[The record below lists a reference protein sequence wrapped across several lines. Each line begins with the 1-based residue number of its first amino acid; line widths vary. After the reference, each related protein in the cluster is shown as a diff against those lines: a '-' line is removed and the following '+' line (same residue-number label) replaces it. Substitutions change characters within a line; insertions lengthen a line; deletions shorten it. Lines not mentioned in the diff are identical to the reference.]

1 MIAADTSTWIA
12 FFDGA
17 SGEDVVLLDNALADR
32 HLVMLPAVLTELLSE
47 PKLSPAVTELLLD
60 LPLLDVTAGYWE
72 RAGRL
77 RARVLGRRRK
87 ARLGDALIAQ
97 SCVDHGVALLTRDK
111 DFSAFAEVAK
121 LQVLGAAGHR
131 VKRL

>member
-12 FFDGA
+12 FFVGA
-17 SGEDVVLLDNALADR
+17 QGEDVALLDRALADR
-32 HLVMLPAVLTELLSE
+32 HLVMLPAVLTELMSE
-47 PKLSPAVTELLLD
+47 PKLSPAVAELLLD
-60 LPLLDVTAGYWE
+60 LPLLDLTAGYWE

-97 SCVDHGVALLTRDK
+97 SCMDHGVALLTRDK
-111 DFSAFAEVAK
+111 DFGAFAEVAK
-121 LQVLGAAGHR
+121 LHVLGGAGR
-131 VKRL
+131 GIKRP

>member
-17 SGEDVVLLDNALADR
+17 PGEDVVLLDSALADR

-47 PKLSPAVTELLLD
+47 PKLSPAVADLLLD

-111 DFSAFAEVAK
+111 DFGAFAEVAK

-131 VKRL
+131 VKRS

>member
-12 FFDGA
+12 FFDGTP
-17 SGEDVVLLDNALADR
+17 GEDVVLLDNALADR
-32 HLVMLPAVLTELLSE
+32 YLVMLPAVLTELLSE
-47 PKLSPAVTELLLD
+47 PKLSPAVADLLLD
-60 LPLLDVTAGYWE
+60 LPLLDATAGYWE

-77 RARVLGRRRK
+77 RARVLERRRK

-97 SCVDHGVALLTRDK
+97 SCVDYGVALLTRDK
-111 DFSAFAEVAK
+111 AFGAFAEVAK
-121 LQVLGAAGHR
+121 LHVLGAAGHF